1 MFSHVLPLKAC
12 QLGNLATVRRGFAVF
27 FHPPLLKIFKRDGVL
42 IFESK
47 KIFYGAGA
55 TDDAWIRH
63 GVMADLF
70 AFDLSAFQASI
81 ALPIGEA
88 RAGRGDR
95 LFGRKAAAFAFDFK
109 KQTEPNFFERSSSVS
124 KCTHVR
130 QPTATLELRRRIFPS
145 AYGCPCLWLSAY

>member
-1 MFSHVLPLKAC
+1 LDNLV
-12 QLGNLATVRRGFAVF
+12 QLRHLLSICDVFAT
-27 FHPPLLKIFKRDGVL
+27 PPLEIFKARRSS

-47 KIFYGAGA
+47 KIFYRVGA

-95 LFGRKAAAFAFDFK
+95 LFGRKAAAFAFDS
-109 KQTEPNFFERSSSVS
+109 KQGN
-124 KCTHVR
+124 
-130 QPTATLELRRRIFPS
+130 
-145 AYGCPCLWLSAY
+145 

>member
-1 MFSHVLPLKAC
+1 MDNLV
-12 QLGNLATVRRGFAVF
+12 QLRHLLSICDVFAT
-27 FHPPLLKIFKRDGVL
+27 PPLEIFKARRSS

-47 KIFYGAGA
+47 KIFYRVGA

-70 AFDLSAFQASI
+70 AFGLSAFQASI

-109 KQTEPNFFERSSSVS
+109 
-124 KCTHVR
+124 
-130 QPTATLELRRRIFPS
+130 
-145 AYGCPCLWLSAY
+145 